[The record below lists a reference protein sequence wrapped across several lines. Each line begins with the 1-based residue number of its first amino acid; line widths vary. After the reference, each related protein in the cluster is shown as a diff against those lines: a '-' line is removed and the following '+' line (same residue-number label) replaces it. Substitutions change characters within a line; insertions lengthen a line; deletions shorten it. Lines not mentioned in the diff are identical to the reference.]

1 MANKTETQE
10 IYGALAM
17 FDTPEQIL
25 EATRKVR
32 ERGFIRFDCHTP
44 FPVHGLEAAMGL
56 TRSKLPFLV
65 LGGGAAGAFTAIM
78 LQWWTGAVDYPL
90 LIGGKPFFAMEF
102 GTPVTFELMVLFS
115 AFTTIFG
122 MFALNGL
129 PMLYHPLFNAKMFE
143 RATDDK
149 FFISIEAEDPKFDRK
164 HTVEF
169 LQSLGASE
177 VVLVEE

>member
-1 MANKTETQE
+1 MGE

-17 FDTPEQIL
+17 FDTPEQIV
-25 EATRKVR
+25 EAARRVR
-32 ERGFIRFDCHTP
+32 ERGYVRFDCHTP

-65 LGGGAAGAFTAIM
+65 LGGGAMGVLAAIL

-90 LIGGKPFFAMEF
+90 LIGGKPYFAMEF
-102 GTPVTFELMVLFS
+102 ATPVTFELMVLFS
-115 AFTTIFG
+115 AFTSVFG
-122 MFALNGL
+122 MLALNGL
-129 PMLYHPLFNAKMFE
+129 PMLYHPLFNAEIFA
-143 RATDDK
+143 RVTDDK
-149 FFISIEAEDPKFDRK
+149 FFISIEAIDPRFDRG

-169 LQSLGASE
+169 LRSLGASE